1 MRIKN
6 DHLQKFNLLNHTIT
20 RACKGNDERSN
31 PLFIHSV
38 IQLTFIDVG
47 PHFYSRQGRQRLKE
61 FGNIC
66 LRMPKRVVK
75 I

>member
-1 MRIKN
+1 MN
-6 DHLQKFNLLNHTIT
+6 DHLQTSNLLNHTIT
-20 RACKGNDERSN
+20 RPCKSNDESSN

-47 PHFYSRQGRQRLKE
+47 PHSYSHQGRHRLKE
-61 FGNIC
+61 FGKMS
-66 LRMPKRVVK
+66 LRMPQNVAK